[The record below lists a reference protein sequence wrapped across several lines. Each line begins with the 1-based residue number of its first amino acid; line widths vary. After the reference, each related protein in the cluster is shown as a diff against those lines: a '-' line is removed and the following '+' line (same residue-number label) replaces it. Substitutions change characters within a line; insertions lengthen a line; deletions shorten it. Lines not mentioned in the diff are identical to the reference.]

1 MKKLYIWMLGAVLGV
16 AGATAQESTDVISEI
31 KVTYENNQRVGGF
44 DFYSNV
50 KLGQDVANYH
60 DGHMDV
66 TMADVN
72 GKYRAD
78 IWYNR
83 DSRDNYKMTIDPS
96 KIGVF
101 AIKFIGDRPNGSLKF
116 EWLGD
121 GWTCPGNWTPT
132 GNIKTTNG
140 NTIYYWD
147 LSKVTNYGSAET
159 QQLIRYHF
167 TIADCTVEP
176 YAYTIDWLGSFES
189 LDALTADKDWKDDG
203 EDDMDEY
210 VAPKVVNETTGVS
223 YSDLTTAWEA
233 AEDGAVITIYEDQ
246 VIARLDVKAST
257 HVTIKGEGDVVIK
270 RKWGHNGLLFCV
282 NQENAVVDI
291 ENVTID
297 GGGVT
302 GAGVSIETSGKNSK
316 VNLRNVVLNEM
327 YSTNNQG
334 LISIK
339 SQASAAVSLENV
351 KAVNCTV
358 PEGRGEI
365 FCGTK
370 NLTLKGDND
379 LTVYVEKELSINATD
394 LTNKNKISIIIENV
408 KIRDLIKGCQN
419 VNRFAVAYE
428 GYTLAVN
435 GENLALCADDEN
447 APVYLPMIDGSDEAK
462 IEKELNI
469 GEVYH
474 ITGAKGCTIWYK
486 ENAPK
491 IEALFAAVAG
501 DVNVNEKEDGWKEVE
516 AEEFDYQ
523 IPANISGVD
532 FKAVKNG
539 KESGIASL
547 VATGGTT
554 TGVDVVEAEAE
565 EGVAEYYN
573 LQGVKVENPS
583 EGLYIRKVG
592 NKVSKVIV
600 K

>member
-16 AGATAQESTDVISEI
+16 NGATAQESTDVISEI

-50 KLGQDVANYH
+50 KLDQNVANYQ

-66 TMADVN
+66 TMAEVN

-132 GNIKTTNG
+132 GNIKTANG

-147 LSKVTNYGSAET
+147 LSKITNYGSAET

-176 YAYTIDWLGSFES
+176 YAYTIDWIGSFES
-189 LDALTADKDWKDDG
+189 FTALTADKDWKDDG
-203 EDDMDEY
+203 ENDMDEY

-223 YSDLTTAWEA
+223 YSDLTTAWNEA
-233 AEDGAVITIYEDQ
+233 DNDDVILIYEDQ
-246 VIARLDVKAST
+246 TISILNLSDKHITLKGAEENVVLSRVASHKAQLFKVSA
-257 HVTIKGEGDVVIK
+257 
-270 RKWGHNGLLFCV
+270 NGVL
-282 NQENAVVDI
+282 DI
-291 ENVTID
+291 ENITIY

-302 GAGVSIETSGKNSK
+302 DAGVSIEASASGAV
-316 VNLRNVVLNEM
+316 VNLKDVVLEEM
-327 YSTNNQG
+327 YSTSGQG
-334 LISIK
+334 VICMK
-339 SQASAAVSLENV
+339 SNGRVSLENV
-351 KAVNCTV
+351 KAVNCVV
-358 PEGRGEI
+358 PTGNGEM
-365 FCGTK
+365 FCGTN
-370 NLTLKGDND
+370 NLTLRGDNEISIY
-379 LTVYVEKELSINATD
+379 LEGFRFGVEN
-394 LTNKNKISIIIENV
+394 LTNKTRIPLYFKNPTDARDRVLNYNKAA
-408 KIRDLIKGCQN
+408 
-419 VNRFAVAYE
+419 RFEVMNE
-428 GYTLAVN
+428 GYTLQVNAKGHLAV
-435 GENLALCADDEN
+435 CVDDEN
-447 APVYLPMIDGSDEAK
+447 VPVYVPIIDGSDETN
-462 IEKELNI
+462 IEKQLNVGDI
-469 GEVYH
+469 YH
-474 ITGAKGCTIWYK
+474 ITGVKGCTIWYK
-486 ENAPK
+486 ENAPAVQ
-491 IEALFAAVAG
+491 ESLFANVVG
-501 DVNVNEKEDGWKEVE
+501 DVNVNDKEDGWKEVE
-516 AEEFDYQ
+516 ADEFDYQ
-523 IPANISGVD
+523 IPANVASID

-539 KESGIASL
+539 KESEL
-547 VATGGTT
+547 VTLKATGGSST
-554 TGVDVVEAEAE
+554 TGVEVVEAEAE

-573 LQGVKVENPS
+573 LQGVKVDNPS

>member
-16 AGATAQESTDVISEI
+16 NGATAQESTDVISEI

-50 KLGQDVANYH
+50 KLDQNVANYQ

-83 DSRDNYKMTIDPS
+83 DSRDNYKMMIDPS

-101 AIKFIGDRPNGSLKF
+101 AIKFIGDKPNGSLKF

-176 YAYTIDWLGSFES
+176 YAYTVDWIGSFES
-189 LDALTADKDWKDDG
+189 LDALTAAKDWKDDG
-203 EDDMDEY
+203 ENDMDEY
-210 VAPKVVNETTGVS
+210 VAPKVINETTGVS
-223 YSDLTTAWEA
+223 YPDLTTAWNEA
-233 AEDGAVITIYEDQ
+233 ANDDVILIYEDQ
-246 VIARLDVKAST
+246 TIGRFDVNANT

-270 RKWGHNGLLFCV
+270 RKWGHTGLLFCV

-302 GAGVSIETSGKNSK
+302 NSGVSIESSGVNSK
-316 VNLRNVVLNEM
+316 VNLKNVVLNEM
-327 YSTNNQG
+327 YSTKNQG

-339 SQASAAVSLENV
+339 SKASAGVSLENV
-351 KAVNCTV
+351 KSVNCTV

-365 FCGTK
+365 FCGTN
-370 NLTLKGDND
+370 NLTLAGDND
-379 LTVYVEKELSINATD
+379 VTVYVEKLLSINASD
-394 LTNKNKISIIIENV
+394 LTNKNKISIIVENAT
-408 KIRDLIKGCQN
+408 IRDLVKGCQN
-419 VNRFAVAYE
+419 ANRFTVATE

-435 GENLALCADDEN
+435 GDNLALCADDED
-447 APVYLPMIDGSDEAK
+447 APVYVPLIDGREETK
-462 IEKELNI
+462 VEKELNI
-469 GEVYH
+469 GDVFH
-474 ITGAKGCTIWYK
+474 LTGVKGCTIWYK

-491 IEALFAAVAG
+491 TEEVPVAVA

-516 AEEFDYQ
+516 ADEFDYQ
-523 IPANISGVD
+523 VPANISSVD

-539 KESGIASL
+539 KESGIVTLA
-547 VATGGTT
+547 AIGGTT
-554 TGVDVVEAEAE
+554 AVEVVEAEAE

-583 EGLYIRKVG
+583 EGLYIRKMG